1 MFPSHNV
8 TTARPS
14 LLAATEQHPLLH
26 THPFYYSPSPS
37 LLPAL
42 SDSLLTVIAPVPAY
56 WLTAAFFQILDLSN
70 APWLIRHRIHD
81 SAEVASRNRA
91 SRLQVFN
98 AVVLQQVIQTA
109 LAIVW
114 VSEHPEPVD
123 HAAAMRSI
131 ARALALSPLG
141 AFDSAAVMV
150 APLAY
155 LLYWW
160 FIPAVRLLIAMY
172 VTCLSPRGTH
182 STNNKFFFFF
192 FFFFFTQSTI
202 GSTFPTLSARSTTTQ
217 SKASYSTPSE
227 LYSPSP
233 SRASQSVKR
242 CSSLSFPPARLL
254 TTTAGTAFR
263 LTHSRCSAVTR
274 PTTTIY
280 TIRPSASSRTFPS
293 PGSSIGT
300 SSLVPA

>member
-1 MFPSHNV
+1 MFPTHNV

-14 LLAATEQHPLLH
+14 LLTATEQHPLLH

-70 APWLIRHRIHD
+70 APWLLRYRIHD

-98 AVVLQQVIQTA
+98 AVVLQQVLQTA

-114 VSEHPEPVD
+114 VSEHPELVD

-160 FIPAVRLLIAMY
+160 FIPAARLFIAMY
-172 VTCLSPRGTH
+172 VTCLSPSRHPTQA
-182 STNNKFFFFF
+182 TNSLFFFPFF
-192 FFFFFTQSTI
+192 SFQNALGWCSTH
-202 GSTFPTLSARSTTTQ
+202 GN
-217 SKASYSTPSE
+217 
-227 LYSPSP
+227 
-233 SRASQSVKR
+233 
-242 CSSLSFPPARLL
+242 
-254 TTTAGTAFR
+254 
-263 LTHSRCSAVTR
+263 
-274 PTTTIY
+274 
-280 TIRPSASSRTFPS
+280 
-293 PGSSIGT
+293 T
-300 SSLVPA
+300 SSTVLCI